1 VDEQRLILVV
11 EDDEVT
17 RAFLLDN
24 LAADGFKVAG
34 ASGAGEGLRAIE
46 VRQPALVVLDLL
58 LDDGSGLALLDRVRA
73 ADGLSSRID
82 PELPVIVL
90 TGRSGEADR
99 VRSFARG
106 ADDHLNKPTCRFP
119 QRVIPARAAM
129 VLRLIAGRA
138 DLGPRLAL
146 VGRYVRSSAAW
157 RGFSVG
163 QGNGGGGGPLPLAA
177 MTLTDGSRQALIG
190 SAGPAPWAVNRGGC
204 AAGAA
209 TRRYRERDRRLPRA
223 YDWSRLTLPA
233 RNKADMDFRI
243 LGPLGVLDEG
253 RAVALGGS
261 KQRALLALL
270 LLHANETLTT
280 DRLIDELWGQGQPAT
295 PAKTVQMQ
303 VSRLRKALGAGG
315 GGGLVVTRAHGYEL
329 RLDPE
334 RLDAHLFER
343 LIAEGKAELAAGRPQ
358 RAASALER
366 ALTLW
371 RGPPLADLAY
381 EPFAQSEIAR
391 LDDLRVAGV
400 EQLIEAKLALGAHA
414 EVIAQLEALIA
425 GHPYRE
431 RLRAQLMLALYRCDR
446 QADALQAYQDARR
459 TLVEE
464 LGIEPG
470 ERLREL
476 ERAILAQD
484 PGLQPL
490 EEEQQEEEREHE
502 EAPEPAVEIPPSKF
516 VGRERELA
524 ELLTGLNDA
533 FAGRGRLFLLSGQ
546 PGIGKSRLA
555 KELIAHAT
563 TRDAR
568 ILVGRCWE
576 AGGAPAY
583 WPWVQSL
590 SAYARETDPA
600 ALRAQLGAGGAD
612 LAQIVPE
619 LRERFPDLP
628 EPPALEPEAARF
640 RLFDATAAFLRNAS
654 TSRPIVL
661 VLDDLHAADAPSL
674 LLLRFLARQLG
685 SARMLLLGA
694 YRDVDPLPAQ
704 PLTEML
710 AELAR
715 EPVTGRLPLGGL
727 SEREVAEYIDR
738 TVSEPASPQLAVAL
752 YEETE
757 GNPLFVGEMV
767 RLLSAEGA
775 RSDALVIPQSVR
787 DVIARRLSH
796 LSDEGNRV
804 LVLASVLGREFLLD
818 ALGRLAGIGEDELL
832 DVLDEPM
839 AARVVCD
846 VPGTSGR
853 LRFAHVLIRDTLYE
867 GLTTARRV
875 RLHRRAVEGLE
886 ALYGEEPGP
895 YLAELAYHC
904 MAGRDLDKGLRYA
917 WRAGDRAVEL
927 LAYEEA
933 ARLYEMGLQALEPQ
947 PSVEPS
953 RCRLLL
959 ALGEAQA
966 RAGLMDRAREA
977 FLGAADV
984 ARSLNLTD
992 ELARA
997 ALGYGGR
1004 FTYARAGADRR
1015 LVLLLEEALAALPDA
1030 DGETRATLLARLA
1043 GALRGESSTKR
1054 RATLSR
1060 EALQI
1065 ARGLGNPTTLAYA
1078 LEGAFAGVSPDDTEA
1093 WLAIGNELVR
1103 VAREAGDR
1111 EREFFG
1117 HQHGLGALMVM
1128 GDIRAVDTRL
1138 EAMAR
1143 LADELRQPTQQ
1154 RALAVTCTM
1163 RALFD
1168 GRLDEAEQLIQEAL
1182 QVGPGGQGLDPVW
1195 FWVVRVQAW
1204 ALAREQGRLHE
1215 LRPDIE
1221 QLVDDHPTVTC
1232 LHAVLASVY
1241 SELGSEADA
1250 REQFDALARHGFAE
1264 LPFDSEWLFQ
1274 VSLLSEVS
1282 VFLGDARSATKLYEL
1297 LLPYAGCNVL
1307 AYPEISLGSASRYL
1321 GLLASALSRWAD
1333 AEGHF
1338 QAAIEMNAQMGGWPW
1353 VSHTQQD
1360 YAGMLLARGESS
1372 GSQRALELIAE
1383 AHTGYRELRMESWA
1397 QRASELERALQ
1408 VSPAA
1413 DGQSDHRR

>member
-1 VDEQRLILVV
+1 
-11 EDDEVT
+11 
-17 RAFLLDN
+17 
-24 LAADGFKVAG
+24 
-34 ASGAGEGLRAIE
+34 
-46 VRQPALVVLDLL
+46 
-58 LDDGSGLALLDRVRA
+58 
-73 ADGLSSRID
+73 
-82 PELPVIVL
+82 
-90 TGRSGEADR
+90 
-99 VRSFARG
+99 
-106 ADDHLNKPTCRFP
+106 
-119 QRVIPARAAM
+119 
-129 VLRLIAGRA
+129 
-138 DLGPRLAL
+138 
-146 VGRYVRSSAAW
+146 
-157 RGFSVG
+157 
-163 QGNGGGGGPLPLAA
+163 
-177 MTLTDGSRQALIG
+177 
-190 SAGPAPWAVNRGGC
+190 
-204 AAGAA
+204 
-209 TRRYRERDRRLPRA
+209 
-223 YDWSRLTLPA
+223 
-233 RNKADMDFRI
+233 MDFRV
-243 LGPLGVLDEG
+243 LGQLEVRSERGAVHLGG
-253 RAVALGGS
+253 HKPRAV
-261 KQRALLALL
+261 LAVL
-270 LLHANETLTT
+270 LLHANEPVSSA
-280 DRLIDELWGQGQPAT
+280 RLVEAVWGEDET
-295 PAKTVQMQ
+295 PELRKSLQVS
-303 VSRLRKALGAGG
+303 VSRLRKALD
-315 GGGLVVTRAHGYEL
+315 
-329 RLDPE
+329 DPE
-334 RLDAHLFER
+334 IVATKGKSYEVRVRPGELDAERFER
-343 LIAEGKAELAAGRPQ
+343 LVEDGR
-358 RAASALER
+358 R
-366 ALTLW
+366 ALASLREGLALW
-371 RGPPLADLAY
+371 RGPPLADLAV
-381 EPFAQSEIAR
+381 ESFAETDIAR
-391 LDDLRVAGV
+391 LEEQRLAALETRVEADLAAGRQAALVGELRQLVADN
-400 EQLIEAKLALGAHA
+400 
-414 EVIAQLEALIA
+414 
-425 GHPYRE
+425 PTRE
-431 RLRAQLMLALYRCDR
+431 RLAGQLMLALYRCDR
-446 QADALQAYQDARR
+446 QADALQAYHDARR
-459 TLVEE
+459 TLVAG

-484 PGLQPL
+484 PRLQLL
-490 EEEQQEEEREHE
+490 EEEQREKGARDE
-502 EAPEPAVEIPPSKF
+502 EAPEPVVEISHGAF

-524 ELLTGLNDA
+524 ELLSGLNDA
-533 FAGRGRLFLLSGQ
+533 FAGHGRLFLVSGE

-555 KELIAHAT
+555 EELIARAA

-568 ILVGRCWE
+568 ILFGRCWE

-600 ALRAQLGAGGAD
+600 ALRAQLGAGAAN

-619 LRERFPDLP
+619 LRERLPDLP

-640 RLFDATAAFLRNAS
+640 RLFDATGAFLRNAS
-654 TSRPIVL
+654 TSRPIML
-661 VLDDLHAADAPSL
+661 VLDDLHAADPSSL
-674 LLLRFLARQLG
+674 LLLRFLARQMG
-685 SARMLLLGA
+685 SARMLLLGS

-715 EPVTGRLPLGGL
+715 EPVTRRLPLGGL
-727 SEREVAEYIDR
+727 SEREVGEYVDR
-738 TVSEPASPQLAVAL
+738 TVSGPASPQLAAAL
-752 YEETE
+752 YEETG
-757 GNPLFVGEMV
+757 GNPLFVGEVV
-767 RLLSAEGA
+767 RLLSAEGVG
-775 RSDALVIPQSVR
+775 SDGIVIPQSVR
-787 DVIARRLSH
+787 DVIGRRLSH
-796 LSDEGNRV
+796 LSEECNRV
-804 LVLASVLGREFLLD
+804 LVLASVLGREFVLD

-846 VPGTSGR
+846 APGTSGR

-875 RLHRRAVEGLE
+875 RLHRQAVEGLE
-886 ALYGEEPGP
+886 ALYGEEPGQ

-904 MAGRDLDKGLRYA
+904 MAGRDLEKGLRYA

-933 ARLYEMGLQALEPQ
+933 ARLYEMGLQTLERQ
-947 PSVEPS
+947 PSEEPS

-977 FLGAADV
+977 FRGAADA
-984 ARSLNLTD
+984 ARRLNLTD

-1015 LVLLLEEALAALPDA
+1015 LVPLLEEALAALPDA
-1030 DGETRATLLARLA
+1030 DSERRATLLARLA
-1043 GALRGESSTKR
+1043 GALRGESSMER

-1078 LEGAFAGVSPDDTEA
+1078 LEAAFAGVSPDDTEA

-1117 HQHGLGALMVM
+1117 HQHGLGAHMVM

-1168 GRLDEAEQLIQEAL
+1168 GRLDLAEQLIQEAL
-1182 QVGPGGQGLDPVW
+1182 QVGPGGQGLDPAW

-1204 ALAREQGRLHE
+1204 ALARDQGRLHE
-1215 LRPDIE
+1215 LRSDIE
-1221 QLVDDHPTVTC
+1221 RLVADHPTVTC

-1241 SELGSEADA
+1241 SELGSETDA
-1250 REQFDALARHGFAE
+1250 REQFDTLARNGFAE
-1264 LPFDSEWLFQ
+1264 VPFDSEWLFQ

-1282 VFLGDARSATKLYEL
+1282 VFLGDARTATKLYEL

-1307 AYPEISLGSASRYL
+1307 AYPEISLGSTSRYL
-1321 GLLASALSRWAD
+1321 GLLASALSRWGD
-1333 AEGHF
+1333 AERHF
-1338 QAAIEMNAQMGGWPW
+1338 QAAIEMNAQMGGRAW
-1353 VSHTQQD
+1353 VSHTQED
-1360 YAGMLLARGESS
+1360 YARMLLARGEST
-1372 GSQRALELIAE
+1372 GRQRALELVAE
-1383 AHTGYRELRMESWA
+1383 AHTSYRKMGMESWA
-1397 QRASELERALQ
+1397 ERASELERALH

-1413 DGQSDHRR
+1413 DAEVDHRM